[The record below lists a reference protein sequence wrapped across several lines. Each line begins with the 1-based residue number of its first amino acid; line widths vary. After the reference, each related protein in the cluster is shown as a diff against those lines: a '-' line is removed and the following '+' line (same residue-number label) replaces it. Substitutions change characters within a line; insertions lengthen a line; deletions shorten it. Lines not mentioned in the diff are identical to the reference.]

1 MPKRTGVNLSDGTP
15 ELVLSDLHHRI
26 TGVSAS
32 IRAVLPKLG
41 EHYPLMFLARRAE
54 GSVTACSL
62 WSGFREMARAPV
74 GRPFRIWHVRRNNE
88 MFWGILARDVCRLP
102 VKLVFTSAAIRS
114 HSWYPRQL
122 IARMDAVIA
131 TSDRAAEYLSDVAAV
146 VPHGVDI
153 ERFEKHESNGMASD
167 IEAWARYPVRLGMI
181 GRVRPEKGTDLF
193 VDALCSTLPN
203 HPLACAVVAGKVTS
217 KYKGFAD
224 QLRRR
229 LAAAGILDRVFFLD
243 EVGSEQMPELYGQ
256 LDIVCAPAR
265 YEGFGLVPI
274 EAMVSGT
281 AIIASRT
288 GAYEAMVDEG
298 GTGFL
303 VDLDS
308 SSQVADAI
316 ERLLSDP
323 DLLDRLKQAG
333 RAKVRHQFSLDIEVA
348 GISRVYE
355 SLWHKASHKA

>member
-1 MPKRTGVNLSDGTP
+1 MPKRTEGNSAARSCD
-15 ELVLSDLHHRI
+15 LVLSDLHHRI

-32 IRAVLPKLG
+32 IRAVLPKLD
-41 EHYPLMFLARRAE
+41 ERYQLMFLARRSE
-54 GSVTACSL
+54 GNVAARSL
-62 WSGFREMARAPV
+62 WKGFREMARPPV

-88 MFWGILARDVCRLP
+88 MLWGILARDVLRMP
-102 VKLVFTSAAIRS
+102 VKLVFTSAAIRR

-131 TSDRAAEYLSDVAAV
+131 TSDRAADCLENIAAV

-153 ERFEKHESNGMASD
+153 ERFELDGTAS
-167 IEAWARYPVRLGMI
+167 ENNQAQPWNTYTLRLGI
-181 GRVRPEKGTDLF
+181 VGRVRPEKGTDLF
-193 VDALCSTLPN
+193 VNALCATLPN
-203 HPLACAVVAGKVTS
+203 HPDACAVIAGKVTS
-217 KYKGFAD
+217 QYQGFARR
-224 QLRRR
+224 LREK
-229 LAAAGILDRVFFLD
+229 LAAAGVLERVFFLD
-243 EVGSEQMPELYGQ
+243 EVSSDQMPLLYSQ

-288 GAYEAMVDEG
+288 GAYEAMVDEA

-303 VDLDS
+303 VDLES
-308 SSQVADAI
+308 SPQIAEAI
-316 ERLLSDP
+316 ERLLTSP

-333 RAKVRHQFSLDIEVA
+333 RQKVRNQFSLDHEVA
-348 GISRVYE
+348 GITHVYE
-355 SLWHKASHKA
+355 TLWHQGAHKA

>member
-1 MPKRTGVNLSDGTP
+1 MLKRTGGNSAASSC

-32 IRAVLPKLG
+32 IRSVLPELDKRYHL
-41 EHYPLMFLARRAE
+41 LFLASRSE
-54 GSVTACSL
+54 GNVVARSL
-62 WSGFREMARAPV
+62 WEGFRVMARPPA

-88 MFWGILARDVCRLP
+88 MFWGILARDVMRMP
-102 VKLVFTSAAIRS
+102 VKLVFTSAAIRR

-122 IARMDAVIA
+122 IARMDSVIA
-131 TSDRAAEYLSDVAAV
+131 TSERAAYCLTDVAAV

-153 ERFEKHESNGMASD
+153 ERFELNGTA
-167 IEAWARYPVRLGMI
+167 IENGQAQPWSSYTRRLGII

-193 VDALCSTLPN
+193 VDALCATLPN
-203 HPLACAVVAGKVTS
+203 HPDACAVIAGKVTS
-217 KYKGFAD
+217 QYQGFAR
-224 QLRRR
+224 QLREK
-229 LAAAGILDRVFFLD
+229 LSAAGVLERVFFLD
-243 EVGSEQMPELYGQ
+243 EVSSDQMPLLYSQ

-288 GAYEAMVDEG
+288 GAYEAMVDEAES
-298 GTGFL
+298 GFL
-303 VDLDS
+303 VDLES
-308 SSQVADAI
+308 SPQIAEAI
-316 ERLLSDP
+316 ERLLTSP
-323 DLLDRLKQAG
+323 DLLNRLKQAG
-333 RAKVRHQFSLDIEVA
+333 RQKVRDQFSLNNEVA

-355 SLWHKASHKA
+355 TLWDQGT